1 MLNLL
6 LLLKE
11 TSLIMLFVKPP
22 ILPEV
27 VPVEQ
32 AQAVKHMEMVWR
44 PPMPRMMSMMI
55 QGHQGR

>member
-1 MLNLL
+1 
-6 LLLKE
+6 
-11 TSLIMLFVKPP
+11 MLFVKPP